1 MTKSGV
7 AFRSP
12 FFYTKKPLLEQGKSL
27 DTINQKLNNRT
38 RKNQPTGVDM
48 KANYK
53 VTLVKTYTIT
63 VHAYDEDDAVEIAT
77 QIKFSDPEW
86 NVDDDWSAE
95 QDYEEDE

>member
-1 MTKSGV
+1 
-7 AFRSP
+7 
-12 FFYTKKPLLEQGKSL
+12 
-27 DTINQKLNNRT
+27 
-38 RKNQPTGVDM
+38 M